1 MKDRIISAV
10 GYCIGYFVISLV
22 FDLIFGSDR
31 VWRTLLLESVF
42 FGITMSFFE
51 WLIKKDT
58 TPWKKVN
65 DWFKKRVK

>member
-1 MKDRIISAV
+1 MKNRIISAV
-10 GYCIGYFVISLV
+10 GFCIGYFIFSSV

-51 WLIKKDT
+51 WLIKK
-58 TPWKKVN
+58 
-65 DWFKKRVK
+65 RVK